1 MRAGKVSS
9 ELGGFFCGFLLPW
22 GCFFSWVGR
31 LFSSSQPPAK
41 LMSLFF
47 SLGTQ
52 TIQVHMEAGREV
64 GAPICS
70 LGEPDVVVKG
80 RVLVD
85 GLK

>member
-1 MRAGKVSS
+1 MFV
-9 ELGGFFCGFLLPW
+9 
-22 GCFFSWVGR
+22 
-31 LFSSSQPPAK
+31 
-41 LMSLFF
+41 

-52 TIQVHMEAGREV
+52 TIQAHM
-64 GAPICS
+64 GAAEEGAVPICS